1 MENDRLQLSYVDNI
15 SGKEPTKRQL
25 EVLLL
30 LNPFEKKTNYA
41 EVART
46 LGISRAAVQQRMC
59 HLKKR
64 CPSIYKKFWDLRKA
78 MNDRN
83 HKRSLAKPWLFD
95 PKFLEDACDGERLYG
110 TDSLDL
116 RIKETF

>member
-1 MENDRLQLSYVDNI
+1 MNLNYIDSV

-30 LNPFEKKTNYA
+30 QNPFVKKINYA
-41 EVART
+41 EIAKV
-46 LGISRAAVQQRMC
+46 LGISKAGVQQRMC

-64 CPSIYKKFWDLRKA
+64 CPSIYQKFKDLKKEI
-78 MNDRN
+78 NDKN
-83 HKRSLAKPWLFD
+83 HKRRLAKPWLFD
-95 PKFLEDACDGERLYG
+95 PKFLEEACDGERLYG

-116 RIKETF
+116 RIKENF